1 VKMDLIIYWRFE
13 SPGRISDLMLY
24 FHPSCQYKRT
34 PLNPRYALN
43 HEDFQAVLHLLEQT
57 RERFERQGAINYWL
71 FWHVQAL
78 VANERLEYAF
88 QEVETLPDPQARRL
102 LRTSILREVASK
114 SGNWK
119 AVIEHLEHCFEGTQ
133 DGKFLYECCH
143 LKAYLQDWIYV
154 ADRAEI
160 LIEKVG
166 TPGALSLA
174 IECSHNAKRPTQC
187 VNILSENQNLFPNS
201 VLPDNLR
208 HLKVWCL
215 AQIGSITAAVTEA
228 ESLVRDYPTANNLET
243 LMEMQFRQGDT
254 HGLVITAR
262 HLAEHQYVLPMS
274 LLQAAKLVQPENLR
288 LARQLWEK
296 AIVEPV
302 DPEILG
308 EVIDIGF
315 KLSFDANDSKF
326 RLFLQRAQILALEGK
341 GSFKAVPI
349 KEIIALQRNWTKRAS
364 ELSQKYDRGEIPI
377 HLVAGA
383 GRFPRLNLFRDL
395 LQKNATAPNPHRQM
409 SVLIRHGSRPVQVH
423 PLTEEFRSSC
433 TRWRLHLDISAFL
446 LADYLEI
453 LEPLEEHF
461 KPLKISA
468 SFQPALAHQLL
479 MLQSNQPSRLKLYQQ
494 ALELVRRGILREL
507 PRQLDISDIS
517 SQDLTEKMGEQWVA
531 LLEKAKTE
539 GGYLVEFLPL
549 DRLTDEG
556 ELQTV
561 VLLDKDQERV
571 INCRTLLEAIKQCNL
586 MTDNQYRTTLADLGD
601 QGYSDPS
608 ASLPQLNTPIFLMGR
623 TASVLAEAKILDK
636 ICQYFQV
643 SVDYTYL
650 EEASLAVSTDE
661 QRSKLMKRL
670 TDLIER
676 VQDGLKRCIYETI
689 ILSDSKFSQN
699 LELEGENYLDVLTAL
714 DLFRF
719 ESQIGDAINVIWIDD
734 RFFNQH
740 PYHIQIIT
748 IVEVLDALLA
758 LGELSQDDYYDKIL
772 QLRKVNTRYIP
783 VTSKEITYW
792 LKQAPIVEGSVK
804 ETEALAVLRQYVAS
818 CLLDTRRLR
827 LPAMAEGSVDPQN
840 EAAFLASCLRSTEEV
855 IVSGWLDDSVSD
867 ENAIAYANW
876 VLVNLYTGTFGTR
889 HLIPTTDFSNNGI
902 ELIGLDISN
911 LYVRGIEL
919 WQEKNNSSEEQSLRQ
934 HYFTWLDWQFTKQ
947 RFKVNPKVV
956 KTTARAIHSL
966 IAEQSKAAQEDELKD
981 QFARYINQQFYH
993 DLPDSLC
1000 TEIGADLELLNWLG
1014 IKTIHSIKINALRL
1028 PAKEFWQAA
1037 ESAINGR
1044 EVSVTALEPQIKV
1057 NIQRVVE
1064 DTSRNF
1070 LEIKSQDGSIIQ
1082 GLDDALFQLLSSNQ
1096 SQRIEVLR
1104 SRRFW
1109 LDCDNEMLERAIS
1122 EITSIEEPRD
1132 RFERARTWRD
1142 QSAAFFYKKLKLEL
1156 SHDHQFDIND
1166 LMPPTTEGL
1175 LRHFRLPI
1183 GIINSDDFHVNLN
1196 QAAQSL
1202 ISEEGLKEALERLA
1216 CLPVKLPSIVLEEL
1230 GKLTLENRQILLNKF
1245 ADSWT
1250 SPVCKFHLIDL
1261 ALGFSQEKEIKLVE
1275 RLLDEIYSDTAIPH
1289 FNLFSM
1295 LLQLTNN
1302 AFSSRTDVKEW
1313 SVPIRLAMTWA
1324 HASKLQNFLDT
1335 PSLKLQEFTENL
1347 WGSVQSQVNPDR
1359 LNRNPEFWNDVLHPH
1374 QFDRIVVAVHGLAS
1388 LLQDKSP
1395 EVLSQTGV
1403 SRV

>member
-1 VKMDLIIYWRFE
+1 
-13 SPGRISDLMLY
+13 
-24 FHPSCQYKRT
+24 
-34 PLNPRYALN
+34 
-43 HEDFQAVLHLLEQT
+43 
-57 RERFERQGAINYWL
+57 
-71 FWHVQAL
+71 
-78 VANERLEYAF
+78 
-88 QEVETLPDPQARRL
+88 
-102 LRTSILREVASK
+102 
-114 SGNWK
+114 
-119 AVIEHLEHCFEGTQ
+119 
-133 DGKFLYECCH
+133 
-143 LKAYLQDWIYV
+143 
-154 ADRAEI
+154 
-160 LIEKVG
+160 
-166 TPGALSLA
+166 
-174 IECSHNAKRPTQC
+174 
-187 VNILSENQNLFPNS
+187 
-201 VLPDNLR
+201 
-208 HLKVWCL
+208 
-215 AQIGSITAAVTEA
+215 
-228 ESLVRDYPTANNLET
+228 
-243 LMEMQFRQGDT
+243 
-254 HGLVITAR
+254 
-262 HLAEHQYVLPMS
+262 
-274 LLQAAKLVQPENLR
+274 
-288 LARQLWEK
+288 
-296 AIVEPV
+296 
-302 DPEILG
+302 
-308 EVIDIGF
+308 
-315 KLSFDANDSKF
+315 
-326 RLFLQRAQILALEGK
+326 
-341 GSFKAVPI
+341 
-349 KEIIALQRNWTKRAS
+349 
-364 ELSQKYDRGEIPI
+364 
-377 HLVAGA
+377 
-383 GRFPRLNLFRDL
+383 
-395 LQKNATAPNPHRQM
+395 
-409 SVLIRHGSRPVQVH
+409 
-423 PLTEEFRSSC
+423 
-433 TRWRLHLDISAFL
+433 
-446 LADYLEI
+446 
-453 LEPLEEHF
+453 
-461 KPLKISA
+461 
-468 SFQPALAHQLL
+468 
-479 MLQSNQPSRLKLYQQ
+479 
-494 ALELVRRGILREL
+494 
-507 PRQLDISDIS
+507 
-517 SQDLTEKMGEQWVA
+517 
-531 LLEKAKTE
+531 
-539 GGYLVEFLPL
+539 
-549 DRLTDEG
+549 
-556 ELQTV
+556 
-561 VLLDKDQERV
+561 
-571 INCRTLLEAIKQCNL
+571 
-586 MTDNQYRTTLADLGD
+586 
-601 QGYSDPS
+601 
-608 ASLPQLNTPIFLMGR
+608 
-623 TASVLAEAKILDK
+623 
-636 ICQYFQV
+636 
-643 SVDYTYL
+643 
-650 EEASLAVSTDE
+650 
-661 QRSKLMKRL
+661 MKRL

-1403 SRV
+1403 IERIQAFAVKTVEEHRIPNPQLFRDPMLARDSLRSILGGDRGHCLAPIFGSELAQYLESASLKSIIEGAIQKLESDPTDLTQWSWLNAVVGDLPIYEDLRGSLKQIIAELNIAAWFKLNPDLGLLALDIASNQVNQIGDEEVQTYLENQLLSLARLLAEQETQDNVDENITAQLIETALVPLDKEG